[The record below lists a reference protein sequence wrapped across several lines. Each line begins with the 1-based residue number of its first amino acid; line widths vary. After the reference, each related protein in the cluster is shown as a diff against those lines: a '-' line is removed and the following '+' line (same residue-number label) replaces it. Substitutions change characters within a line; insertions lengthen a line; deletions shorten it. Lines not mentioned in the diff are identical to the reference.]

1 MCSIQIKTRELTAVC
16 VSLVLN
22 SMLQTAVA
30 AAPTDACALLSQQE
44 IATVLGVNVDPGEHK
59 ISPGDCRW
67 TERGKSVADGAVLQ
81 VNLTE
86 AQAFKIGKIP
96 LPVWIKTPETGLA
109 DDAYFVDSSRVNFP
123 VSPSLSVKRGS
134 VFFVIA
140 AKIPKASLE
149 QTKAVEKTLALKVLG
164 NL

>member
-1 MCSIQIKTRELTAVC
+1 MS
-16 VSLVLN
+16 
-22 SMLQTAVA
+22 QTAVA

-59 ISPGDCRW
+59 ISAGDCRW

-96 LPVWIKTPETGLA
+96 LPVWIKTRETGLA
-109 DDAYFVDSSRVNFP
+109 DDAYFVDSGKVNFP
-123 VSPSLSVKRGS
+123 VSPSLSVNRGP
-134 VFFVIA
+134 VFFVIT

>member
-1 MCSIQIKTRELTAVC
+1 MS
-16 VSLVLN
+16 
-22 SMLQTAVA
+22 QTAVA

-96 LPVWIKTPETGLA
+96 LPVWIKTRETGLA
-109 DDAYFVDSSRVNFP
+109 DDAYFVDSGKVNFP
-123 VSPSLSVKRGS
+123 VSPSLSVNRGP
-134 VFFVIA
+134 VFFVIT